1 VHAEIAAMS
10 VLIIKHASSSR
21 PDRRISSKLFG
32 AFAAA
37 CIVFAIAVGF
47 TRYHPNR
54 AVTVDRMGNL
64 RAAAAL
70 LFKEVSPRPLSATPA
85 GKSSRQRDAADQPR
99 IRYARDS
106 FPPYHHEV
114 PNV

>member
-1 VHAEIAAMS
+1 MLKLLPCRS
-10 VLIIKHASSSR
+10 LKSSMHR
-21 PDRRISSKLFG
+21 RFVPIRISTRRLG

-37 CIVFAIAVGF
+37 CIVRPIAVGLA
-47 TRYHPNR
+47 RYHPNR
-54 AVTVDRMGNL
+54 AVTVERMGNL

-70 LFKEVSPRPLSATPA
+70 LFNEVSPRPLSATPA
-85 GKSSRQRDAADQPR
+85 GKSSRPQDAADQPR

-106 FPPYHHEV
+106 VFPENHEV